1 MSDPAMEPER
11 PGVGEAL
18 DIRALG
24 RKARAHQISA
34 NALLGLGSGL
44 AVFAAALL
52 LWGGIVEGPVRA
64 VLLLL
69 AAAVMPARLTV
80 NRLSAVTLADGVVGA
95 TNSSTR
101 RWLHHGEGALLMAAG
116 GFCAFGSGRDI
127 GAPLGLA
134 CATLAMLSGL
144 RGPTRTTFLYGLY
157 PSLILG
163 ATAVVAAFEPLWGW
177 RGQSLLIGLSA
188 IAAVLIVQLLRPRP
202 GA

>member
-69 AAAVMPARLTV
+69 AAAVMPARLLV
-80 NRLSAVTLADGVVGA
+80 NRLSAVTLSDGFAGA
-95 TNSSTR
+95 TNSAAR
-101 RWLHHGEGALLMAAG
+101 RWLRNLLK
-116 GFCAFGSGRDI
+116 
-127 GAPLGLA
+127 P
-134 CATLAMLSGL
+134 
-144 RGPTRTTFLYGLY
+144 
-157 PSLILG
+157 
-163 ATAVVAAFEPLWGW
+163 
-177 RGQSLLIGLSA
+177 
-188 IAAVLIVQLLRPRP
+188 
-202 GA
+202 